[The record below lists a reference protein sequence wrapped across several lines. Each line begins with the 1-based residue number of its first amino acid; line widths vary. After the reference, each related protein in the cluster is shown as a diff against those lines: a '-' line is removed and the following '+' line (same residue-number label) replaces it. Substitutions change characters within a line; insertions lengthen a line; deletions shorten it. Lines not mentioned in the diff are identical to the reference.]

1 VKNAI
6 AVGFDFDHTLGSDNH
21 LEIVAFGRLAE
32 GCGIGLD
39 VEEPRMHDAIEAI
52 LVPFRAAKE
61 PMAGMIARFAA
72 IVPGNV
78 KLLEVHA
85 DELAGRYEQICYD
98 LVPELVVP
106 LPGACEC
113 VAALVADGIAVGI
126 LTNGWSELQERKI
139 EHALGE
145 FPGPLLVSDV
155 IGAYKP
161 SAAAFRALENA
172 LGVAAE
178 QLWYVGD
185 NPSAD
190 IVGAHAYGLRTVWLN
205 EGGHAYPA
213 GLEPPTAT
221 IEHLDALAA
230 VVRGT

>member
-1 VKNAI
+1 VRELDGHD
-6 AVGFDFDHTLGSDNH
+6 AVGREQDPEARDEVVEVRNLGQHVVGGDQIREPV
-21 LEIVAFGRLAE
+21 LRGQARGEVDAE
-32 GCGIGLD
+32 
-39 VEEPRMHDAIEAI
+39 
-52 LVPFRAAKE
+52 
-61 PMAGMIARFAA
+61 
-72 IVPGNV
+72 
-78 KLLEVHA
+78 
-85 DELAGRYEQICYD
+85 ELAARYREICYD
-98 LVPELVVP
+98 LIPEMVKP
-106 LPGACEC
+106 APGALACLQE
-113 VAALVADGIAVGI
+113 LVADGIPVGI

-178 QLWYVGD
+178 RLWYVGD

>member
-1 VKNAI
+1 MKNEI

-21 LEIVAFGRLAE
+21 LEVVAFGRLAE
-32 GCGIGLD
+32 GCGIALD
-39 VEEPRMHDAIEAI
+39 VEEPRMYHAIESI

-72 IVPGNV
+72 IVPGNE

-85 DELAGRYEQICYD
+85 DELAGRYTQICYD
-98 LVPELVVP
+98 LVPEMVEP

-113 VAALVADGIAVGI
+113 IAGLAADGIPIGI

-139 EHALGE
+139 EHALGQ

-161 SAAAFRALENA
+161 SARAFRMLAAALFVEPS
-172 LGVAAE
+172 G
-178 QLWYVGD
+178 LWYVGD
-185 NPSAD
+185 NPAAD
-190 IVGAHAYGLRTVWLN
+190 IAGAREFGVRAVWLN
-205 EGGHAYPA
+205 ASGHDYPL
-213 GLEPPTAT
+213 GLQPPTAV
-221 IEHLDALAA
+221 IEHLDALAPL
-230 VVRGT
+230 VRGA

>member
-1 VKNAI
+1 VTNC
-6 AVGFDFDHTLGSDNH
+6 AVGFDFDHTLGSDGH
-21 LEIVAFGRLAE
+21 LEVVAFGRLAAQF
-32 GCGIGLD
+32 GVALD
-39 VEEPRMHDAIEAI
+39 VTDKTMHDAIEAI

-72 IVPGNV
+72 IVPSNA
-78 KLLEVHA
+78 KLLEVDA
-85 DELAGRYEQICYD
+85 EELAARYREICYD
-98 LVPELVVP
+98 LIPELVTP
-106 LPGACEC
+106 APGAHACLE
-113 VAALVADGIAVGI
+113 ALVAAGIPVGI

-161 SAAAFRALENA
+161 SATAFRALENA
-172 LGVAAE
+172 LGVGPS

-190 IVGAHAYGLRTVWLN
+190 IAGALAYGLRAVWIN
-205 EGGHAYPA
+205 ETGHAYPA

>member
-1 VKNAI
+1 MTSF
-6 AVGFDFDHTLGSDNH
+6 AVGFDFDHTLGRDGQ
-21 LEIVAFGRLAE
+21 LEVVAFGRLAAQF
-32 GCGIGLD
+32 GVTLD
-39 VEEPRMHDAIEAI
+39 VTEKTMHDAIEAI

-72 IVPGNV
+72 IVPSNA
-78 KLLEVHA
+78 KLLAVNAE
-85 DELAGRYEQICYD
+85 ELAARYREICYD
-98 LVPELVVP
+98 LIPELVNP
-106 LPGACEC
+106 APGAHACLE
-113 VAALVADGIAVGI
+113 ALVADGIPVGI

-161 SAAAFRALENA
+161 SASAFRALENA
-172 LGVAAE
+172 LGVGPS

-190 IVGAHAYGLRTVWLN
+190 IAGALAYGLRAVWLN
-205 EGGHAYPA
+205 ENGHAYPA